1 MRLLGFALLGLLAS
15 PAAAEPPSIRALFAN
30 PTFSSPRLSDDGEW
44 LAYVQSAGDEQL
56 VIVRPTLG
64 GEAKPILRVGYAET
78 RLGWVDWKGS
88 DLLLVSGNSRVSR
101 GPAVSR
107 VTRLFS
113 LDRAGGGLRW
123 LGKEWRDRGW
133 GWTQFEDDIVSWAPA
148 DPKRIQVALGGE
160 VQWVDARTGAL
171 KEAQKRHGSIGAW
184 HADADGNVRAGESWE
199 NERYKLFAR
208 TAPGEPL
215 LLVLNYVAI
224 ENDGPTFAGFHAD
237 PSRLYV
243 HAPHAGRSA
252 LFELDIASHELSGP
266 VFAHAQ
272 VDVGGV
278 VRESPSTSRA
288 VAVAYTVDRPAL
300 HSIDEAFGREF
311 SGLEKALAAEFGAQ
325 MSIGY
330 ESLDG
335 GGKRIVVRASSDTQ
349 PPAYY
354 LYDREAKTLSH
365 LVDSRPD
372 LDARSLATM
381 QPVSYPARDGARIP
395 AYLTLPPG
403 SAGKGLPVIVLPHGG
418 PWARDTIAWDPEVQ
432 LFATRGFAVF
442 QMNFRGSTG
451 YGKEH
456 LEGGF
461 REVGQK
467 IQDDI
472 ADGVKWLI
480 AEGVADPKRIGIYG
494 ASHGGYASLFGPIA
508 TPELYRAAAS
518 YAGVS
523 DQNEQLIYWKRYFG
537 ASREWLRAMW
547 GGGSWSDAK
556 RLELVSPR
564 VRAAELRV
572 PILLGHGEDDDVV
585 NVVQSRKMAAALR
598 KAGKPVEYL
607 EFEHEI
613 HGFLLEANRIRWYE
627 ALIAFFEKNLAPRA
641 LGGGPES
648 SPKLEEPR

>member
-1 MRLLGFALLGLLAS
+1 LLGFALLGLLAS
-15 PAAAEPPSIRALFAN
+15 PSAGEAAPEPVSLRALFAN

-64 GEAKPILRVGYAET
+64 GEAKPILRVRYAET
-78 RLGWVDWKGS
+78 RLGWIEWKGS

-113 LDRAGGGLRW
+113 LDRAGGELRW
-123 LGKEWRDRGW
+123 LGKGW
-133 GWTQFEDDIVSWAPA
+133 GWTQFEDDIVSWAPR
-148 DPKRIQVALGGE
+148 DPKRVQLARGGE
-160 VQWVDARTGAL
+160 VHWMDARTGAL
-171 KEAQKRHGSIGAW
+171 EEAQESHSPVGRW
-184 HADADGNVRAGESWE
+184 HADADSNVRAGEGWE

-208 TAPGEPL
+208 AAPSEPL
-215 LLVLNYVAI
+215 IEVLNYEAI
-224 ENDGPTFAGFHAD
+224 KDDGPTFAGFHAD
-237 PSRLYV
+237 PSKLYV

-252 LFELDIASHELSGP
+252 LFELDIASRELSGP

-278 VRESPSTSRA
+278 VRASPSSSRI
-288 VAVAYTVDRPAL
+288 VAVQYTVDRSAL
-300 HSIDEAFGREF
+300 HFLDEAFEREF
-311 SGLEKALAAEFGAQ
+311 TALENALGAEFGAP
-325 MSIGY
+325 MTVGY

-335 GGKRIVVRASSDTQ
+335 GAKRIVVRASSDSQ

-354 LYDREAKTLSH
+354 LYDRSAKSLKH
-365 LVDSRPD
+365 LIDSRPE
-372 LDARSLATM
+372 LDASALAAVR
-381 QPVSYPARDGARIP
+381 PVSYPARDGVRIP

-418 PWARDTIAWDPEVQ
+418 PWARDTIEWNPEVQ

-472 ADGVKWLI
+472 TDGVRWLI
-480 AEGVADPKRIGIYG
+480 SEGVADSDRIGIYG
-494 ASHGGYASLFGPIA
+494 ASHGGYAALFGPIA
-508 TPELYRAAAS
+508 APDLYRAAGS

-523 DQNEQLIYWKRYFG
+523 DQNDQLTYWRRYFG
-537 ASREWLRAMW
+537 GSRDWLSATW

-556 RLELVSPR
+556 RLKRVSPLA
-564 VRAAELRV
+564 RAAELRV
-572 PILLGHGEDDDVV
+572 PVLLGHGEDDEVV
-585 NVVQSRKMAAALR
+585 NVEQSRKMAAALR
-598 KAGKPVEYL
+598 KAGKTVEYL

-627 ALIAFFEKNLAPRA
+627 ALISFFEKNLAPRA
-641 LGGGPES
+641 PGGGPES
-648 SPKLEEPR
+648 SPKSEEPR